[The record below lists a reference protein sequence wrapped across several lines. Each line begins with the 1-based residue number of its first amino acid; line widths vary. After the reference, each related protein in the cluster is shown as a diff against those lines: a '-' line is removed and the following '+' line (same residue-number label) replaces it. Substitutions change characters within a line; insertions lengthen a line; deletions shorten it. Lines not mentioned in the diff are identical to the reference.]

1 MLKKKRNK
9 SSKKKQEIKLK
20 KIKNESE
27 INEIKHLTNNIF
39 ELKNNVSFSIDGK
52 VKMKLML
59 RKLNFNGYIYLKNKT
74 QF

>member
-1 MLKKKRNK
+1 M
-9 SSKKKQEIKLK
+9 
-20 KIKNESE
+20 KIKSE
-27 INEIKHLTNNIF
+27 INEIKLTNKIF